1 MTYFREV
8 DFHFQTSMDPS
19 VVNHL
24 FDQRVKNVDVD
35 DLSTKLKEQGNIFNK
50 KGKDIKQMKS
60 VMDYSD
66 DNFKRAKIDIS
77 VWEG

>member
-1 MTYFREV
+1 MTYFREA
-8 DFHFQTSMDPS
+8 DFHFHTSMEPS
-19 VVNHL
+19 VVNHI